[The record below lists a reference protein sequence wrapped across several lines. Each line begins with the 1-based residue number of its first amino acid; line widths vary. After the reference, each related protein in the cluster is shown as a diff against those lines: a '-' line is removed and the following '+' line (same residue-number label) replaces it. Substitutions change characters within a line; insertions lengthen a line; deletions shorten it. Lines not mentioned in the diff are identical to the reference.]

1 MTQFKGKGS
10 NSKAKEEEIDFN
22 NAESFSK
29 IVNEISKDKLKNS
42 KSISDVPKKIIAFL
56 TSNVKV
62 VAIIAGYFILSGIVL
77 NIYGI
82 YRLIK
87 MLCQI
92 M

>member
-1 MTQFKGKGS
+1 MSGFKGKGS

-22 NAESFSK
+22 NPDSFSK
-29 IVNEISKDKLKNS
+29 IVGEISKDKLKNS

-62 VAIIAGYFILSGIVL
+62 VAILAGYLILSGVVL

-82 YRLIK
+82 YKLIAL
-87 MLCQI
+87 LCQ
-92 M
+92 